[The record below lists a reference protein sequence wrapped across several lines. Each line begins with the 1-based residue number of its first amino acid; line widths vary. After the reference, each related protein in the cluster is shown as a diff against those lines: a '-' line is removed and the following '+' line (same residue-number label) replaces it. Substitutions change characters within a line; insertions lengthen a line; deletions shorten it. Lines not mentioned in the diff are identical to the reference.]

1 MVFSNA
7 QTVVMNNQEVD
18 SIILSDGGVLYEA
31 KNISLMLSYSPSTV
45 YYGDTVTLTATLTKK
60 NIGLANKTISFYTES
75 ESFIPTTETYSGI
88 TYNCYE
94 VNGEGN
100 ISFNGNSCII
110 LQNNE
115 IKTQADIY
123 NGKHLIEIKDSKLY
137 IDGDEITTDIDP
149 SKNYKIG
156 IITTA
161 TDVTHHFGRLL
172 GSSSTDSNGVASATV
187 VCTGFSSLTATI
199 SYKDVSDSANIIVND
214 KYDLTIESDKDI
226 LSYNDND
233 TATLTATLT
242 KNGVPVEGETI
253 QFISTN
259 VYEKEIH
266 DSGNYSEI
274 GRYFEVDLS
283 TLPVNQYYYIGGD
296 DIISSPISITK
307 YSDGTAVL
315 VDRYSDGMVLNDIV
329 YFEDTQLKYVD
340 SRTGNE
346 IIKDISNY
354 DLSKWNKFSVAL
366 SADVL
371 VKYPVF
377 YKSGATDANGQ
388 CSVTYDSK
396 GIGDIH
402 IKAKCVERMLLI
414 ES

>member
-1 MVFSNA
+1 MFTNA
-7 QTVVMNNQEVD
+7 KSVKLNGKEVK
-18 SIILSDGGVLYEA
+18 SIVLEDGGVLYEA
-31 KNISLMLSYSPSTV
+31 NNMSLTLSYSPATV

-242 KNGVPVEGETI
+242 KNGVGVENEEITFYEQENYVNNLGTFSLTKPYYCCNFPYGEGYEGSMYMTHYDGSIMKKTIMPVVGTVPKINVTDIKTHATENITLGKPILLI
-253 QFISTN
+253 QN
-259 VYEKEIH
+259 KQV
-266 DSGNYSEI
+266 
-274 GRYFEVDLS
+274 
-283 TLPVNQYYYIGGD
+283 YYYDTNNVLKQVYGFSNCGD
-296 DIISSPISITK
+296 IRINKSNTYLYSYSKVNSDNNGNATYEYTSNSSDDVKIIAK
-307 YSDGTAVL
+307 WD
-315 VDRYSDGMVLNDIV
+315 
-329 YFEDTQLKYVD
+329 E
-340 SRTGNE
+340 
-346 IIKDISNY
+346 
-354 DLSKWNKFSVAL
+354 LSKS
-366 SADVL
+366 
-371 VKYPVF
+371 
-377 YKSGATDANGQ
+377 Q
-388 CSVTYDSK
+388 
-396 GIGDIH
+396 IIH
-402 IKAKCVERMLLI
+402 NL
-414 ES
+414 

>member
-242 KNGVPVEGETI
+242 KNGVGVENEEITFYEQENYVNNLGTFSLTKPYYCCNFPYGEGYEGSMYMTHYDGSIMKKTIMPVVGTVPKINVTDIKTHATENITLGKPILLI
-253 QFISTN
+253 QN
-259 VYEKEIH
+259 KQV
-266 DSGNYSEI
+266 
-274 GRYFEVDLS
+274 
-283 TLPVNQYYYIGGD
+283 YYYDTNNVLKQVYGFSNCGD
-296 DIISSPISITK
+296 IRINKSNTYLYSYSKVNSDNNGNATYEYTSNSSDDVKIIAK
-307 YSDGTAVL
+307 WD
-315 VDRYSDGMVLNDIV
+315 
-329 YFEDTQLKYVD
+329 E
-340 SRTGNE
+340 
-346 IIKDISNY
+346 
-354 DLSKWNKFSVAL
+354 LSKS
-366 SADVL
+366 
-371 VKYPVF
+371 
-377 YKSGATDANGQ
+377 Q
-388 CSVTYDSK
+388 
-396 GIGDIH
+396 IIH
-402 IKAKCVERMLLI
+402 NL
-414 ES
+414 